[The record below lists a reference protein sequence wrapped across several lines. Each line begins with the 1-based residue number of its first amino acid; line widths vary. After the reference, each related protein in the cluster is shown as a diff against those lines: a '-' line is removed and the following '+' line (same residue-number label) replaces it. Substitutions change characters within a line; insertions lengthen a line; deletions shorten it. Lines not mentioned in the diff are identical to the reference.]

1 MMYPL
6 LHETLNVGSL
16 VLKNRLVLP
25 PMATEKSAKGQVT
38 DGLVAYYGDMARS
51 GPGLII
57 QEHSFVSPEG
67 RASANQVSLAADA
80 DIPGLQRLTA
90 AVHAQG
96 VPILAQ
102 ISHAGS
108 AAHRAI
114 TGQEVISASAVS
126 NPSRAA
132 SVQGQPEFP
141 REMTQGDIQRIVQA
155 FVDAAVR
162 AQQAGYDGVEIHS
175 AHGYL
180 LDQFYSPVTNKRTDD
195 YMGQTLAG
203 RTRLH
208 VEIIQAIR
216 RQVGS
221 DFVLSLRLGGS
232 DYMDG
237 GAVVGD
243 VSEAAKIFETAGIDM
258 LSLSGGMSVFFRPGY
273 TEEGYF
279 AELSAAA
286 KKGTTLPVLLTG
298 GIADGAEA
306 EAFLEKGQAD
316 LIGIGRAAL
325 RDHQIYQKILSM

>member
-1 MMYPL
+1 M
-6 LHETLNVGSL
+6 
-16 VLKNRLVLP
+16 
-25 PMATEKSAKGQVT
+25 
-38 DGLVAYYGDMARS
+38 
-51 GPGLII
+51 
-57 QEHSFVSPEG
+57 
-67 RASANQVSLAADA
+67 
-80 DIPGLQRLTA
+80 
-90 AVHAQG
+90 
-96 VPILAQ
+96 
-102 ISHAGS
+102 
-108 AAHRAI
+108 
-114 TGQEVISASAVS
+114 
-126 NPSRAA
+126 
-132 SVQGQPEFP
+132 
-141 REMTQGDIQRIVQA
+141 
-155 FVDAAVR
+155 
-162 AQQAGYDGVEIHS
+162 EIHS

-195 YMGQTLAG
+195 YTGQTLAG

-258 LSLSGGMSVFFRPGY
+258 LSLSGGMSFFFRPGH
-273 TEEGYF
+273 TEAGYF

-286 KKGTTLPVLLTG
+286 KIGTTLPVLLTG

>member
-1 MMYPL
+1 MSARLLSQPL
-6 LHETLNVGSL
+6 QLKHHTLRNRVIMGSMHTGFEEHPDGAKPL
-16 VLKNRLVLP
+16 AALYAER
-25 PMATEKSAKGQVT
+25 AKG
-38 DGLVAYYGDMARS
+38 GVA
-51 GPGLII
+51 LII
-57 QEHSFVSPEG
+57 TGGIAPNADGVVAEGGAKLSDAGEVAWHRVLADAVHRHGAKICMQILHTGRYAMTRRPVSPSPL
-67 RASANQVSLAADA
+67 ASPINPVTPHALSTEEVRQTVADY
-80 DIPGLQRLTA
+80 IRC
-90 AVHAQG
+90 AQ
-96 VPILAQ
+96 L
-102 ISHAGS
+102 
-108 AAHRAI
+108 
-114 TGQEVISASAVS
+114 
-126 NPSRAA
+126 
-132 SVQGQPEFP
+132 
-141 REMTQGDIQRIVQA
+141 
-155 FVDAAVR
+155 

-195 YMGQTLAG
+195 YTGQTLAG

-258 LSLSGGMSVFFRPGY
+258 LSLSGGMSVFFRPGH
-273 TEEGYF
+273 TEAGYF

>member
-108 AAHRAI
+108 AAGAGSHQCQCCFQSVAGRFGPGPA
-114 TGQEVISASAVS
+114 GISPGNDA
-126 NPSRAA
+126 
-132 SVQGQPEFP
+132 GH
-141 REMTQGDIQRIVQA
+141 IQRIVQA
-155 FVDAAVR
+155 FVDAAVW

-195 YMGQTLAG
+195 YTGQTLAG

-232 DYMDG
+232 DYMGG

-258 LSLSGGMSVFFRPGY
+258 LSLSGGMSVFFRPGH
-273 TEEGYF
+273 TEAGYF

>member
-51 GPGLII
+51 GPDLII

-141 REMTQGDIQRIVQA
+141 REMTQGIS
-155 FVDAAVR
+155 
-162 AQQAGYDGVEIHS
+162 S
-175 AHGYL
+175 A
-180 LDQFYSPVTNKRTDD
+180 SSRP
-195 YMGQTLAG
+195 
-203 RTRLH
+203 
-208 VEIIQAIR
+208 
-216 RQVGS
+216 
-221 DFVLSLRLGGS
+221 LS
-232 DYMDG
+232 
-237 GAVVGD
+237 
-243 VSEAAKIFETAGIDM
+243 TP
-258 LSLSGGMSVFFRPGY
+258 LSGHSRP
-273 TEEGYF
+273 
-279 AELSAAA
+279 A
-286 KKGTTLPVLLTG
+286 TTAWKSTRPMAICWTSS
-298 GIADGAEA
+298 IH
-306 EAFLEKGQAD
+306 
-316 LIGIGRAAL
+316 R
-325 RDHQIYQKILSM
+325 

>member
-38 DGLVAYYGDMARS
+38 DGLVAYYAICPQRSRPDHSGTQFRFAR
-51 GPGLII
+51 
-57 QEHSFVSPEG
+57 G

-141 REMTQGDIQRIVQA
+141 RAMTQGDIQRIVQA

-175 AHGYL
+175 AHG
-180 LDQFYSPVTNKRTDD
+180 SS
-195 YMGQTLAG
+195 AG
-203 RTRLH
+203 
-208 VEIIQAIR
+208 
-216 RQVGS
+216 
-221 DFVLSLRLGGS
+221 
-232 DYMDG
+232 
-237 GAVVGD
+237 
-243 VSEAAKIFETAGIDM
+243 
-258 LSLSGGMSVFFRPGY
+258 
-273 TEEGYF
+273 
-279 AELSAAA
+279 
-286 KKGTTLPVLLTG
+286 PVLFAG
-298 GIADGAEA
+298 D
-306 EAFLEKGQAD
+306 Q
-316 LIGIGRAAL
+316 
-325 RDHQIYQKILSM
+325 